1 MSTKFRNIVFVLVI
15 LSLVI
20 STIACD
26 DPPQPRVTQL
36 DPNDHNAIAQC
47 EAQGQESPCYTA
59 PQGNRLVSEYEQCL
73 GSIDLTDEKFNLLLT
88 FTDEGAE
95 AARIFTCGPSIAE
108 GGLYLVP
115 ALALT
120 KVTPFAQDDAAVA
133 AIVVLKTG
141 VKLVILIGGA
151 YLSTHG
157 IDAVVT
163 NTETGREI
171 SFASGTVIETEMP
184 PLNWAHNPAHDVEAN
199 LPAVNAMLDA
209 HKTWVTTGGPNNRN
223 TNQDFVCKVLKV
235 GQQIISYSLWQ
246 RTGPGVGSQLVWTAS
261 RWVTFYPDKAFT
273 SLGNPPVE
281 ISRDFPNARVEAI
294 SCSNLP
300 PMPPLATP

>member
-36 DPNDHNAIAQC
+36 DPNDPNAIAQC

-59 PQGNRLVSEYEQCL
+59 PQGNHLLSEYGQCL
-73 GSIDLTDEKFNLLLT
+73 ERMNLEDPKYDFLLT
-88 FTDEGAE
+88 HTDKGAE
-95 AARIFTCGPSIAE
+95 AARIFNCGAQIE
-108 GGLYLVP
+108 HGDFYLVP
-115 ALALT
+115 ALALS
-120 KVTPFAQDDAAVA
+120 KITPFPQDDAAVA
-133 AIVVLKTG
+133 GIIAFKTG
-141 VKLVILIGGA
+141 GELVILIGGA
-151 YLSTHG
+151 YLAAHG

-171 SFASGTVIETEMP
+171 SFASETVIETEMP